1 MTTLLLLGLM
11 IGLLFLGV
19 PVAFALGGL
28 GLAML
33 LSAGM
38 SPLMVPQGLYSLTDN
53 FVLLSVPL
61 FLLMSNVLLK
71 GGAGRNLFAAVQSW
85 VGHWPGGL
93 GIATVLSCAV
103 FAAISGSSVACAATI
118 GTVAIGEMTE
128 RGYDK
133 PFVYG
138 LVAAGGT
145 LGILIPPSIPMII
158 YCVLTDDSIADMFL
172 AGIGPGLAL
181 CTMFV
186 AFSFLYG
193 KFGKGCRL
201 APRANW
207 AERRAA
213 TLKALPVIGIAV
225 LVIGSIYLGVCTPTE
240 SAGLGF
246 VAALIVVGASRSI
259 TRQGLR
265 EAVIESMRTTVT
277 IFLIMAGATVFGKAI
292 TLYQIPQDVAQAV
305 SDTLTSI
312 GPFVF
317 AVCAMLLLMGF
328 FLESMS
334 MLMIMMPVLH
344 PALVDMGIDTIWFGI
359 IFMLMIECALIT
371 PPVGLN
377 LYVIQAVAKSSIEPV
392 IKGVWPFV
400 LMLFVT
406 ALLVYAIPGLALAIP
421 FQL

>member
-1 MTTLLLLGLM
+1 MTTALLLAAM
-11 IGLLFLGV
+11 VGLLFLGV

-38 SPLMVPQGLYSLTDN
+38 SPLMVPQGLYSLTDS

-71 GGAGRNLFAAVQSW
+71 GGAGRNLFGAVQSW

-128 RGYDK
+128 RGYNK

-172 AGIGPGLAL
+172 AGIGPGIAL
-181 CTMFV
+181 CAMFIV
-186 AFSFLYG
+186 FSFLYG

-201 APRANW
+201 APKATW
-207 AERRAA
+207 AERRRAS
-213 TLKALPVIGIAV
+213 LKALPVVGIAA

-246 VAALIVVGASRSI
+246 VASLVVVGLGRSI
-259 TRQGLR
+259 TWQGLR
-265 EAVIESMRTTVT
+265 EAAIESMRTTVT

-292 TLYQIPQDVAQAV
+292 TLYQIPQDVAQMV
-305 SDTLTSI
+305 SDTVTSV

-317 AVCAMLLLMGF
+317 VVCVVLLIMGF

-377 LYVIQAVAKSSIEPV
+377 LYVIQAVAKSPIEPV

-406 ALLVYAIPGLALAIP
+406 AVAVYAVPGLALAIP
-421 FQL
+421 FGG